1 LNDEF
6 IKVVSKRGAAI
17 IEARKL
23 SSAMSAANAA
33 VEHCYDWIH
42 GTAQGEFVSMAV
54 ISNGEYGVE
63 PGLCYSYPCRTNNFE
78 WEVVTGL
85 SIDSFS

>member
-1 LNDEF
+1 
-6 IKVVSKRGAAI
+6 
-17 IEARKL
+17 
-23 SSAMSAANAA
+23 MSAANAA

-85 SIDSFS
+85 SIDSFSQEKMKATEQELKEERAEALA